1 MAEALFW
8 GALASS
14 SLIIGGLLALR
25 VRIPMLLLGL
35 IMGFGAGVLISAV
48 AYELVEEAVQ
58 TSPGSGGVALGL
70 ALGSLAFFAGDLVID
85 RLGGAERKRS
95 HGAQA
100 AAGGTALAIVLGIV
114 LDGIPESIVL
124 GLTLLSGEGVSAAML
139 AAVFLSNLP
148 EAIAATVGLR
158 AGGWDGARI
167 VWLWV
172 LVTVVA
178 GLASLLGYVVLDGA
192 SPGVVALVLSFAGG
206 AILTMLADTMM
217 PEAFEHGGRYV
228 GLVTTVGFGVAFAL
242 SELE

>member
-1 MAEALFW
+1 M
-8 GALASS
+8 
-14 SLIIGGLLALR
+14 
-25 VRIPMLLLGL
+25 
-35 IMGFGAGVLISAV
+35 
-48 AYELVEEAVQ
+48 
-58 TSPGSGGVALGL
+58 
-70 ALGSLAFFAGDLVID
+70 
-85 RLGGAERKRS
+85 
-95 HGAQA
+95 
-100 AAGGTALAIVLGIV
+100 

-158 AGGWDGARI
+158 AGGWDAARI
-167 VWLWV
+167 IWLWV
-172 LVTVVA
+172 LVTAVA
-178 GLASLLGYVVLDGA
+178 GLASLLGYVALDGA
-192 SPGVVALVLSFAGG
+192 SPGLVAFVLAFAGG